1 MEKKIILR
9 LSNGLGNQMFMY
21 ASAYSLAKRLNRKLI
36 IDDETAFRSRKNI
49 SKFSLSNFDTANEIA
64 PVSFKFNSNTGYF
77 KRKFLIY
84 LDKFVTKKKFLIEQ
98 KNLKKI
104 SNYDPTI
111 FTKNYANNLYMEGHF
126 ESEKYFINHKEFIK
140 KKFDFRN
147 KNLLKESPFYKI
159 LSENNSVS
167 ICLRQNRFSE
177 GINKDNDI
185 NNIKSKKFL
194 DEQIEYINNSINFF
208 KKRITNPFFFLWSN
222 EIEKIDSNIFSAK
235 IIKINHDK
243 KFNDNLDKNIL
254 DLFLITQA
262 KNHIVIPS
270 TFNWWGAWLCAN
282 KDKIILRPSSKY
294 FSQFRINNNDFWPDT
309 WLKINK

>member
-64 PVSFKFNSNTGYF
+64 PVSFKFNSYTGYF
-77 KRKFLIY
+77 KRKFLKY

-147 KNLLKESPFYKI
+147 KNILKESPFYKI

-194 DEQIEYINNSINFF
+194 DEQIEYINNSINYF
-208 KKRITNPFFFLWSN
+208 KKRITNSFFFLWSN

-270 TFNWWGAWLCAN
+270 TFNWWGAWLCTN